1 MKSLRNILLAP
12 EKKDAVIADLAR
24 LLEGA
29 VANRGGLTGMAL
41 KTGLAML
48 KSGKP
53 DVLERGA
60 TRMLPEF
67 AAQLQPLFERFQKEG
82 GADFAGFLN
91 KNSGETTTVLAR
103 TIDKLMSTSQN
114 ATAKSLYA
122 KFRSGA
128 DKDIAAMVPEVGRLV
143 QKYLA

>member
-1 MKSLRNILLAP
+1 MKSLSDILLAP
-12 EKKDAVIADLAR
+12 EKKDAAIADLAR

-29 VANRGGLTGMAL
+29 LANRGGLTGMAL

-48 KSGKP
+48 KSGRP

-60 TRMLPEF
+60 ARMLPEF

-82 GADFAGFLN
+82 GSDFTGFLK
-91 KNSGETTTVLAR
+91 KNSGETATVLAR
-103 TIDKLMSTSQN
+103 TIDQLMSTSQN

-122 KFRSGA
+122 KFRGGA

>member
-1 MKSLRNILLAP
+1 MAP
-12 EKKDAVIADLAR
+12 EKKDAAVADLAK

-29 VANRGGLTGMAL
+29 LAHRGGLTGMAL

-53 DVLERGA
+53 DVMQRGA
-60 TRMLPEF
+60 ARMLPEF
-67 AAQLQPLFERFQKEG
+67 AVQLQPLFERFQKDG
-82 GADFAGFLN
+82 GADFTAFLK
-91 KNSGETTTVLAR
+91 KNAGETATVLAR
-103 TIDKLMSTSQN
+103 TIDQLMSTSQN
-114 ATAKSLYA
+114 ATAKSLYG
-122 KFRSGA
+122 KFRGGA